1 MKLLLEG
8 VLLLLQESNQMK
20 HYLGLIYQKLLHLLQ
35 LVSQLSHSKRR
46 KIQGGTF
53 NKHLRITLTASDQPT
68 VCESLPTT

>member
-20 HYLGLIYQKLLHLLQ
+20 HYLGLIYQKLLCLLQ

-46 KIQGGTF
+46 KVQGRTF
-53 NKHLRITLTASDQPT
+53 NKHLRIILTASDHPT
-68 VCESLPTT
+68 VCESLPNT